1 MKKQDLESYLSASRR
16 IGVGDARR
24 SGVGKGGC
32 EVICADSSEI
42 LSNGGLGKFD
52 CVITS
57 PPYFWQRD
65 YGHSCQMGHESSI
78 DEYVE
83 KLAQTIEK
91 TRSHLKKGGLL
102 FLVIGDTYYSG
113 RGRPKG
119 QDPKQPERIFARSRL
134 RLVDQSGL
142 GLPRKSLIGIPWRV
156 ALRLQALGWRLR
168 SEIIWK
174 KPGALAEANV
184 SDRPWRSHEHVFM
197 FSLSEKYF
205 FSGDDLLR
213 EGDVWE
219 IKTARSSRKYP
230 HGAAFPEALV
240 ERCLRI
246 GCPPRGRVLDPFLG
260 SGTTLVA
267 AQKLGLKGLGIDIN
281 PDYCN
286 LAMRRLRE
294 QMQSQ

>member
-1 MKKQDLESYLSASRR
+1 MTKSSVEHPFRSASSE
-16 IGVGDARR
+16 APSK
-24 SGVGKGGC
+24 SGRGQNKQINFK
-32 EVICADSSEI
+32 VICADSSKALTGLE
-42 LSNGGLGKFD
+42 LGKFD

-65 YGHSCQMGHESSI
+65 YGHPDQLGHESSI
-78 DEYVE
+78 DEYVDRI
-83 KLAQTIEK
+83 AQTLDQ
-91 TRSHLKKGGLL
+91 TRAYLKRGGLL

-119 QDPKQPERIFARSRL
+119 QDLKQPERLFARSRL

-156 ALRLQALGWRLR
+156 ALKIQSLGWRLR
-168 SEIIWK
+168 SDIIWK

-184 SDRPWRSHEHVFM
+184 ADRPWRAHEHVFM
-197 FSLSEKYF
+197 FSVSEKYF
-205 FSGDDLLR
+205 FRGLGVIR

-230 HGAAFPEALV
+230 HGATFPEALV
-240 ERCLRI
+240 ERCLKI
-246 GCPPRGRVLDPFLG
+246 GCPPKGRVLDPFLG

-267 AQKLGLKGLGIDIN
+267 AQRLGLEGVGIDIN
-281 PDYCN
+281 PDYCK
-286 LAMRRLRE
+286 LAQKRLNE
-294 QMQSQ
+294 QA